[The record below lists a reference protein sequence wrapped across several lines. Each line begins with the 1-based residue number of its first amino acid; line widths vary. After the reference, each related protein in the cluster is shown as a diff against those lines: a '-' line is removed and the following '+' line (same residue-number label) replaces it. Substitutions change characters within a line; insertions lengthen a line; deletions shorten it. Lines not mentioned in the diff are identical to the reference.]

1 MRRLPLRDGITVG
14 SSEGRDEKDFQTT
27 WLRSCV
33 HIHDVFNIWKFHQM
47 QIFQDSFSKLYN
59 YNYAR
64 WLMFLK
70 VLKRQS

>member
-33 HIHDVFNIWKFHQM
+33 RIHDVFNIWKFHHM
-47 QIFQDSFSKLYN
+47 QFFQDSLFCKLYI
-59 YNYAR
+59 Y
-64 WLMFLK
+64 MQDGVCF
-70 VLKRQS
+70 